1 MELGDAE
8 ARIVQFCEITHL
20 RAHAL
25 LGEASGHRRDAT
37 CCRGAGELAGLPE
50 ADEAARHLG
59 GCGSCGHAEPPLLK
73 IQPPRLRRPRSAAP

>member
-8 ARIVQFCEITHL
+8 ARVAQFCEITHL

-37 CCRGAGELAGLPE
+37 CCRGKGGLAAGEDVEP
-50 ADEAARHLG
+50 ARHLG
-59 GCGSCGHAEPPLLK
+59 GCGSCGHAEPGLVQ
-73 IQPPRLRRPRSAAP
+73 IQRRRTARRPPAP